1 MIRDEWNAL
10 VARYTAALVTRVDTH
25 DPALVSARDKA
36 VADALLAVLDAWPT
50 FRVPRP
56 ATTDATACDDC
67 LLAELHHGCVKTL
80 LPGADCDEF
89 IRDPEKR
96 P

>member
-1 MIRDEWNAL
+1 MIRSEWNAL
-10 VARYTAALVTRVDTH
+10 VARYTAALVTRVNTH
-25 DPALVSARDKA
+25 DPALVQARDMA
-36 VADALLAVLDAWPT
+36 VADALLAVLDTWPT

-56 ATTDATACDDC
+56 ATPEATACDDC
-67 LLAELHHGCVKTL
+67 LLADMHPGCVKTL

-89 IRDPEKR
+89 IRDPGQK